1 MRAVWVSSRTCRNPH
16 RLCGGS
22 IQLAEF
28 ASPRV
33 TAEDITVAGS
43 YDCGVS
49 ASATEITGDLLWSY
63 VPDTAQ
69 YEAAGVPSWL
79 DELELAPAPPHVK
92 MLTRS
97 LGGDWLIADEFREM
111 EVGLRRRLLD
121 EQHPLVFAMSPSAQE
136 AARETLELVEQW
148 LARNNLPPA
157 PAGFHPLE
165 AAGRSIQED
174 LCLMVKREG
183 SWHLDGAVL
192 CFPSFWS
199 LTEKFGRPTS
209 AVHQGVAHY
218 DEDLAP
224 RVDRFFDR
232 MRAGQV
238 VWRRNLSVKPYPL
251 LFVPL
256 PKRAQPVGD
265 LSTTQ
270 DGSPFWLRS
279 EWQTLQLLPQ
289 SGAILFTIKL
299 QLAPARVLMNRRDR
313 AADLL
318 AMYRS
323 WDDEMVRYKIASNNL
338 APGFIPFL
346 EKLSAAT

>member
-1 MRAVWVSSRTCRNPH
+1 VS
-16 RLCGGS
+16 
-22 IQLAEF
+22 
-28 ASPRV
+28 
-33 TAEDITVAGS
+33 TAES
-43 YDCGVS
+43 
-49 ASATEITGDLLWSY
+49 EITSELLWSY
-63 VPDTAQ
+63 APDTAQ
-69 YEAAGVPSWL
+69 YEAAGTPAWL
-79 DELELAPAPPHVK
+79 DELELTPAPPHVK

-97 LGGDWLIADEFREM
+97 LGSDWLIADRFRDM
-111 EVGLRRRLLD
+111 EVALRNRLLD
-121 EQHPLVFAMSPSAQE
+121 EQHELVFAMNPVAE
-136 AARETLELVEQW
+136 AAAVETLELVEQW
-148 LARNNLPPA
+148 LSTNGLPPA

-165 AAGRSIQED
+165 AAGRAIQED
-174 LCLMVKREG
+174 LCLMVRRDG

-199 LTEKFGRPTS
+199 LTEKFGRPTID
-209 AVHQGVAHY
+209 VHQGVAHY
-218 DEDLAP
+218 DEELAP

-232 MRAGQV
+232 MRSGQT

-265 LSTTQ
+265 LSTTE

-279 EWQTLQLLPQ
+279 EWQTLQLLPR
-289 SGAILFTIKL
+289 SSAILFTIKL

-323 WDDEMVRYKIASNNL
+323 WDEEMVRYKIASNNL
-338 APGFIPFL
+338 APGFIPWL
-346 EKLSAAT
+346 ERLGLERLGLERLGAS